1 MRECLPAGAAMRHDY
16 IDRYARLDSPV
27 HRLPAP
33 LKLALAL
40 ALVISTVVVP
50 FSAFLYFVACA
61 LFLFSVILLAR
72 LPISFVAIRLLTLE
86 PLAAGVAILAVM
98 QPDGLFVLIR
108 ILVKTNLCLL
118 TMVLLANTTPFAG
131 ILDVLRSLRVPPLL
145 ITVLALMYRYVF
157 LLIDQSERMTR
168 ARKSRTF
175 VPRRG
180 SRWKSAAGIVG
191 QLFVR
196 STERAER
203 IYAAMTAR
211 GWR

>member
-1 MRECLPAGAAMRHDY
+1 MRHDY

-27 HRLPAP
+27 HRLPAA
-33 LKLALAL
+33 LKLAIAL
-40 ALVISTVVVP
+40 ALVVSTVIVP
-50 FSAFLYFVACA
+50 ISASLYFAACA
-61 LFLFSVILLAR
+61 VFLLCVILLGR
-72 LPISFVAIRLLTLE
+72 LPLGFVALRLLTLE
-86 PLAAGVAILAVM
+86 PLVAGVAILALM
-98 QPDGLFVLIR
+98 QHDGLFMLIR
-108 ILVKTNLCLL
+108 ILVKSNICLL
-118 TMVLLANTTPFAG
+118 AMVLLSNTTPFAG

-145 ITVLALMYRYVF
+145 VTVLALMYRYVF

-175 VPRRG
+175 APRRG
-180 SRWKSAAGIVG
+180 SRWKTAAGIVG

-203 IYAAMTAR
+203 IYAAMAAR

>member
-1 MRECLPAGAAMRHDY
+1 MRHDY

-27 HRLPAP
+27 HRLPAA
-33 LKLALAL
+33 LKLAFAL
-40 ALVISTVVVP
+40 ALVISTVIVP
-50 FSAFLYFVACA
+50 MSAFLYFAACA
-61 LFLFSVILLAR
+61 LFLFCVILLGR
-72 LPISFVAIRLLTLE
+72 LPIRFVAVRLLTLE
-86 PLAAGVAILAVM
+86 PLAAGVAILALM
-98 QPDGLFVLIR
+98 QHDGLFMLIR
-108 ILVKTNLCLL
+108 ILVKSNLCLL
-118 TMVLLANTTPFAG
+118 TMVLLSNTTPFAG

-145 ITVLALMYRYVF
+145 VTVLALMYRYVF

-211 GWR
+211 GWH

>member
-1 MRECLPAGAAMRHDY
+1 VRHEY

-27 HRLPAP
+27 HRLPP
-33 LKLALAL
+33 TLKLGIAVALI
-40 ALVISTVVVP
+40 VSTVIVP
-50 FSAFLYFVACA
+50 ISAVWYFVSCV
-61 LFLFSVILLAR
+61 LFLFCVILLGR
-72 LPISFVAIRLLTLE
+72 LPLRFVAVRLLTLE
-86 PLAAGVAILAVM
+86 PLVAGVAILSLM
-98 QPDGLFVLIR
+98 QHDGLFILIR
-108 ILVKTNLCLL
+108 ILVKANICLL
-118 TMVLLANTTPFAG
+118 AMVLLSNTTPFSG

-145 ITVLALMYRYVF
+145 VTVLALMYRYVF

-175 VPRRG
+175 IPRRG
-180 SRWKSAAGIVG
+180 GRWKLAAGIVG
-191 QLFVR
+191 HLFVR